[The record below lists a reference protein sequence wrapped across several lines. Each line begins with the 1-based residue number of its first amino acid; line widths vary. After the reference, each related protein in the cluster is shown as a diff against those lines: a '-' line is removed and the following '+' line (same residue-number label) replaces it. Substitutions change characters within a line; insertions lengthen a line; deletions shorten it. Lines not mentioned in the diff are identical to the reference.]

1 MNKKVL
7 FYSFSV
13 VFLIFAFASNQYWG
27 AKMITQDNSVTE
39 GAGFLSYSVISVV
52 IVSLYWYIS
61 RSRLKNIRGV
71 HAICFLWVVVM
82 PFIMFLTKANKS
94 YYFMTIL
101 WPLVFEA
108 GFIITNKE
116 RIKIERV
123 QFLFFF
129 IFLIGLYFFIESR
142 INIGKLVQSNTIYFP
157 FLTLPFFLCVK
168 DKGKILFFILLL
180 MSFLGIISF
189 KRSIWLIIAFIW
201 LAYFGSLIK
210 RKTNFFVIITIVIAI
225 IVASDYVLDSVDKF
239 FGGAINERLE
249 KSEADERG
257 GRLGIWT
264 YTWGMI
270 QTSSTTEIVIGHG
283 HFGVRNDSI
292 LGLSAHNDIL
302 EVIYDYGLIIFSLYI
317 SLWIYVF
324 RRLRKLYQMN
334 SPYSFPYMV
343 SCIIFMVLSIV
354 SHLILYTSYFNYLVL
369 FWGCIEGILSRNEYK
384 EKVLAIRTSK
394 KI

>member
-1 MNKKVL
+1 MKKKAI

-39 GAGFLSYSVISVV
+39 GAGLLSYSVISVV
-52 IVSLYWYIS
+52 LVSLYWYIS
-61 RSRLKNIRGV
+61 RSKLRNIRGIHV
-71 HAICFLWVVVM
+71 ICFLWVIIM
-82 PFIMFLTKANKS
+82 PFIMFLTKANNS

-101 WPLVFEA
+101 WPLIFEA
-108 GFIITNKE
+108 GFMMTNTE
-116 RIKIERV
+116 QVKIENVR
-123 QFLFFF
+123 F
-129 IFLIGLYFFIESR
+129 IYVFVFLIGLYFFVESR
-142 INIGKLVQSNTIYFP
+142 INMGRLVQSNTIYFP
-157 FLTLPFFLCVK
+157 FLTLPFLLCIK
-168 DKGKILFFILLL
+168 DKGKFRFLILLL

-201 LAYFGSLIK
+201 LAYFWSLLK
-210 RKTNFFVIITIVIAI
+210 GKTNLILVTTIIIAMI
-225 IVASDYVLDSVDKF
+225 LGGDFVLDSVDKF
-239 FGGAINERLE
+239 FGGAISERIE
-249 KSEADERG
+249 KSEDIEG
-257 GRLGIWT
+257 SGRLGVWT
-264 YTWGMI
+264 YTWDMI
-270 QTSSTTEIVIGHG
+270 QGSSTTERVIGHG
-283 HFGVRNDSI
+283 HFGVRKDSI
-292 LGLSAHNDIL
+292 LGLSAHNDIM

-324 RRLRKLYQMN
+324 RCLRKLYQMN

-343 SCIIFMVLSIV
+343 SCITFLVLSIV

-394 KI
+394 KM